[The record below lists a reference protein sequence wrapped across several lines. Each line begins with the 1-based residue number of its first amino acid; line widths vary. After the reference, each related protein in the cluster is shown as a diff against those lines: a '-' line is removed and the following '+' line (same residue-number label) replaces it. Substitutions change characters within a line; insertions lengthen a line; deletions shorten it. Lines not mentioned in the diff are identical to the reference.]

1 MMLGHEKEV
10 GFSFDAQYGDRTKY
24 FNIDGSMA
32 RHVNVWVEALDDQRF
47 WMGYLTAN
55 DYFKFAFKQPTDID
69 SLKSTTA
76 GGCDRLFYYEKNE
89 IIKLGV
95 TEIFCLDSDD
105 SYVKGLI
112 GDYMSPKKVRPFV
125 YSTNIYAIEN
135 AFLSGDLIDRTFEA
149 VVARPVAALTV
160 TPSVLVREL
169 SKTIFPLLKRMAF
182 YEVSSKDCEDAIRIR
197 RSLRAYFRSLRN
209 VNCNDDLSRC
219 EVLKRFVTSVDTLH
233 VEICT
238 VFKELKLED
247 AYEKFEVEVHEA
259 GINPENAFLFYRGH
273 SIFDSVIK
281 AFARLSDSYRLLEVA
296 KVEAAFKNSGAQAVN
311 DQVVGVNKAWV
322 ALGETLKQ
330 NFYVAR
336 PSVPFLNDACAR
348 LKADYNQR

>member
-1 MMLGHEKEV
+1 MLGDEKEV

-32 RHVNVWVEALDDQRF
+32 LHVNVWVEALDDQRF
-47 WMGYLTAN
+47 WMGYLKKN
-55 DYFKFAFKQPTDID
+55 DHFKFAFKQPTDIG
-69 SLKSTTA
+69 SLNSTNA
-76 GGCDRLFYYEKNE
+76 GGCDRLFYFERNE

-105 SYVKGLI
+105 SYVKGFL
-112 GDYMSPKKVRPFV
+112 GEYVSPKKVRPFV

-135 AFLSGDLIDRTFEA
+135 AFLSGELIDRTFES
-149 VVARPVAALTV
+149 VVARPVAALAV
-160 TPSVLVREL
+160 APSALVREL
-169 SKTIFPLLKRMAF
+169 SKIIFPLLKRMAF

-197 RSLRAYFRSLRN
+197 RSLRAYFRSLRQ
-209 VNCNDDLSRC
+209 VNCNDDLSQC
-219 EVLKRFVTSVDTLH
+219 EVLKRFASSVGALH

-238 VFKELKLED
+238 VFQQLKIES
-247 AYEKFEVEVHEA
+247 AYEKFEVEVHKA
-259 GINPENAFLFYRGH
+259 GINSETAFLFYKGH

-281 AFARLSDSYRLLEVA
+281 AFARLSDSYRLAEVA
-296 KVEAAFKNSGAQAVN
+296 KVEAAFKNSGAQAIN

-348 LKADYNQR
+348 LKADYNQL